1 MLLAE
6 GLSRLPAVDAAGRG
20 PIAIKVAT
28 ATPAC
33 DFDDLKLPFEVVREP
48 GLLSLVKLV
57 YEADV
62 VQLSGACFVPLFL
75 ARILGK
81 PVVIEHHGYNAS
93 CPNGLLFY
101 EPTQSVCPGHFM
113 DGRYGKCIECNAE
126 KQDWLRSVW
135 MLFWTFPRRWLCQRA
150 SANIPITQHVLNRL
164 CLPRSKVIY
173 YGIPDSPHS
182 KHLTQILQPSTDVP
196 CFAYLGR
203 LVTLKGLLVLVEA
216 TRILN
221 EQGYRFLVKF
231 IGDGPERT
239 VLESRVRKLRLQGH
253 IEFTGFVGGDRLR
266 SEMESV
272 LAVIMPS
279 IWEETAGLAAM
290 EQMMRGRLVIV
301 SDIGGL
307 SEVVGDTGLKS
318 ATGNAAS
325 LADCMKHVIDRPG
338 LAARFGSMARVR
350 ALSLF
355 RQDRMIDMYLQVYQD
370 LVEPKGTPTGILDP
384 L

>member
-6 GLSRLPAVDAAGRG
+6 GLSRLPAVDAAGRA

-28 ATPAC
+28 ATPGR
-33 DFDDLKLPFEVVREP
+33 DFDDLRLPFEVVREP

-62 VQLSGACFVPLFL
+62 VHLSGACFVPLFL
-75 ARILGK
+75 ACILGK
-81 PVVIEHHGYNAS
+81 PVVIEHHGYTAS

-113 DGRYGKCIECNAE
+113 EGRYRKCIECNAQ
-126 KQDWLRSVW
+126 KQHWLRSVW

-150 SANIPITQHVLNRL
+150 SVNIPITQHVLNRL
-164 CLPRSKVIY
+164 VLPRSKVIY

-182 KHLTQILQPSTDVP
+182 KHLTQTLQPSTDVP

-203 LVTLKGLLVLVEA
+203 LVALKGLLVLVEA
-216 TRILN
+216 TRILK
-221 EQGYRFLVKF
+221 EQGYLFLVKF

-239 VLESRVRKLRLQGH
+239 VLESQVRKLKLQEH
-253 IEFTGFVGGDRLR
+253 IEFTGFVSGDRLR

-325 LADCMKHVIDRPG
+325 LAACMKQVLDWPER
-338 LAARFGSMARVR
+338 AARFGSMARIR

-370 LVEPKGTPTGILDP
+370 LVESKGTPTGILDP

>member
-1 MLLAE
+1 
-6 GLSRLPAVDAAGRG
+6 
-20 PIAIKVAT
+20 
-28 ATPAC
+28 
-33 DFDDLKLPFEVVREP
+33 
-48 GLLSLVKLV
+48 
-57 YEADV
+57 
-62 VQLSGACFVPLFL
+62 
-75 ARILGK
+75 
-81 PVVIEHHGYNAS
+81 
-93 CPNGLLFY
+93 
-101 EPTQSVCPGHFM
+101 
-113 DGRYGKCIECNAE
+113 
-126 KQDWLRSVW
+126 
-135 MLFWTFPRRWLCQRA
+135 
-150 SANIPITQHVLNRL
+150 
-164 CLPRSKVIY
+164 
-173 YGIPDSPHS
+173 
-182 KHLTQILQPSTDVP
+182 
-196 CFAYLGR
+196 
-203 LVTLKGLLVLVEA
+203 
-216 TRILN
+216 
-221 EQGYRFLVKF
+221 
-231 IGDGPERT
+231 
-239 VLESRVRKLRLQGH
+239 
-253 IEFTGFVGGDRLR
+253 
-266 SEMESV
+266 MESV